1 MSDATASA
9 APSVAVAARA
19 AVDFL
24 LAARSSSGE
33 SSHWTDFM
41 LPAGASDLWVT
52 AFVGGVLAR
61 SPDAEAHA
69 AAEAAW
75 LFLAERASAEGGWG
89 YNTNVPA
96 DADSTL
102 WGLRL
107 GAALGVSECPAAR
120 RARAFL
126 DRHRHPDGG
135 LATYASADAVRA
147 YLGLPQGL
155 SFAGWTASHGCV
167 TAAGANL
174 PAWGESL
181 RPALLRDQAAD
192 GSWRA
197 YWWFDDE
204 YATAEAVAALAG
216 APEHAARIDQAVDW
230 TLRRLERL
238 MDATASR
245 SPSFALAHAAR
256 TLARAVDRLPLR
268 TTLDAVLERLASTQ
282 RADGSWA
289 ASARLRVPR
298 PDTLVPDPE
307 APWKPWRGL
316 PAGPITVASVLQH
329 TFTNYSIDHRG
340 VYSTATVLWT
350 LQEAGGERRA
360 YPQGGYRC
368 PGTVLTS

>member
-174 PAWGESL
+174 PA
-181 RPALLRDQAAD
+181 R
-192 GSWRA
+192 
-197 YWWFDDE
+197 
-204 YATAEAVAALAG
+204 
-216 APEHAARIDQAVDW
+216 
-230 TLRRLERL
+230 
-238 MDATASR
+238 
-245 SPSFALAHAAR
+245 
-256 TLARAVDRLPLR
+256 ARACGPRSCVTRPPTAVGGPIGGS
-268 TTLDAVLERLASTQ
+268 TTNTPPPRPWPPWPARRSTRRASTKLSTG
-282 RADGSWA
+282 RSVGS
-289 ASARLRVPR
+289 SA
-298 PDTLVPDPE
+298 
-307 APWKPWRGL
+307 
-316 PAGPITVASVLQH
+316 
-329 TFTNYSIDHRG
+329 
-340 VYSTATVLWT
+340 
-350 LQEAGGERRA
+350 
-360 YPQGGYRC
+360 
-368 PGTVLTS
+368 